1 MDKIAIEAARLL
13 FTDGGAGWVVAVLL
27 GLACWHLHRENLR
40 VLEARIDD
48 TGATATALERASQT
62 NAAVAAALESRTRV
76 LEDLSRLSA
85 EIARGIE
92 RNDERARDKFDEVLR
107 LVADL
112 RRADHG
118 RA

>member
-13 FTDGGAGWVVAVLL
+13 FSDGGAGWIVAVLL
-27 GLACWHLHRENLR
+27 GLACLQLHRENLR
-40 VLEARIDD
+40 VLEARIDE

-92 RNDERARDKFDEVLR
+92 RNEERSRDRFDELLR
-107 LVADL
+107 LAADQ
-112 RRADHG
+112 RRAG
-118 RA
+118 PG